1 MKGSVAFMFYSKKDR
16 EHIKNLQ
23 EDLERTRIH
32 LDNMRDRWDDERKRV
47 VGLQK
52 QLEDKEAEHRVKIE
66 ATMAMVR
73 EGNQH
78 LTELILSKRE
88 NMALRQI
95 LEDITGKSA
104 DELIKAHERAIR
116 LLEYGVEAKD
126 GISEDCER

>member
-1 MKGSVAFMFYSKKDR
+1 MFYSKKDR
-16 EHIKNLQ
+16 EHIKSLQ
-23 EDLERTRIH
+23 EDLEKTRTN
-32 LDNMRDRWDDERKRV
+32 LDNMRNRWWDERDRV
-47 VGLQK
+47 EILQK
-52 QLEDKEAEHRVKIE
+52 QLEDKEAEHRIKIE

-104 DELIKAHERAIR
+104 DELIKSHERAIR

>member
-1 MKGSVAFMFYSKKDR
+1 MFYSKKDR
-16 EHIKNLQ
+16 EHIKSLQ
-23 EDLERTRIH
+23 EDLEITRTH
-32 LDNMRDRWDDERKRV
+32 LDNMRNRWWDERDRV
-47 VGLQK
+47 EILQK
-52 QLEDKEAEHRVKIE
+52 QLEDKEAEHRIKIE

-73 EGNQH
+73 QGNQH
-78 LTELILSKRE
+78 LTELVLSKRE